1 MARLLISVLALA
13 ACKGEH
19 KAAPPKVAPRAD
31 VIPKTSVAI
40 ALDGELHE
48 PPWNERAF
56 RAVLAG
62 DDGQQARPYSE
73 IRLLHDDRALYVGLY
88 AADQDIRSTDA
99 WELTIGTRTLRIDAT
114 GKPSEPG
121 IATGIDRDGTLD
133 NPGDD
138 DEEWVIEAAIPIPT
152 APIEI
157 TAKRCDT
164 PKDGTTRCGQWHG
177 SLALE

>member
-1 MARLLISVLALA
+1 MARLICSLAVLA
-13 ACKGEH
+13 ACK
-19 KAAPPKVAPRAD
+19 KPSPAPHGP
-31 VIPKTSVAI
+31 VIPKTAVAI
-40 ALDGELHE
+40 SLDGELHE
-48 PPWNERAF
+48 APWNERAF

-73 IRLLHDDRALYVGLY
+73 LRLLHDDRGLYVGLY

-99 WELTIGTRTLRIDAT
+99 WELVIGARTLTIDAT
-114 GKPSEPG
+114 GKPSAPDV
-121 IATGIDRDGTLD
+121 ATGVDRDGTLD
-133 NPGDD
+133 QPSDD
-138 DEEWVIEAAIPIPT
+138 DEEWVIEAGMPLTSIGPPPI
-152 APIEI
+152 AI